1 VRISPIHHRPQTI
14 WDQKCNIVNHDPD
27 LRREAEKVF
36 EASRS
41 SQLHLVFLRHWEVLS
56 SSGLLEHNE
65 DPGEHDRSPGVGVG
79 GGDLDAL
86 PAVGVWNK
94 PITIAAQK

>member
-1 VRISPIHHRPQTI
+1 M
-14 WDQKCNIVNHDPD
+14 
-27 LRREAEKVF
+27 
-36 EASRS
+36 
-41 SQLHLVFLRHWEVLS
+41 LS

-65 DPGEHDRSPGVGVG
+65 DQGEHDRSPGVGVG

-94 PITIAAQK
+94 PITIAAQKRWTVWLARRLRLLPEAHSELTASPLRILLEALQ